1 MELRKYRP
9 LTIAYSLELSST
21 MPCFSYSLIFN
32 LNVWVS
38 FNESSSLDCANISAG
53 EIDSGSEVDA
63 TKITDVKQYN
73 KENGVMWQLYSLWY
87 FAAGI
92 AEIWNS
98 ILALILLVLSCTIGM
113 VLLIR
118 SYTKIYGKYRVQ

>member
-1 MELRKYRP
+1 MAGKM
-9 LTIAYSLELSST
+9 IMWA
-21 MPCFSYSLIFN
+21 
-32 LNVWVS
+32 VS
-38 FNESSSLDCANISAG
+38 FGCAILFFCIGVYARKL
-53 EIDSGSEVDA
+53 EKPMWFWSGAEVDA
-63 TKITDVKQYN
+63 AKITDVKQYN

-98 ILALILLVLSCTIGM
+98 ILALILLVLSGTIGM